1 MDAFFLSVDRP
12 VVIAQ
17 TVGQLAFATGAIA
30 VAESVEGRRVSR
42 LCEMGEFMT
51 DYIVAQLGWKE
62 HVEIGK
68 PDASLTRIACAEHR
82 ASVGYLPAVDP

>member
-30 VAESVEGRRVSR
+30 VAERVECSRMSR
-42 LCEMGEFMT
+42 LCEMGEFME
-51 DYIVAQLGWKE
+51 DYIV
-62 HVEIGK
+62 
-68 PDASLTRIACAEHR
+68 T
-82 ASVGYLPAVDP
+82 

>member
-30 VAESVEGRRVSR
+30 VAERVECRRVSR
-42 LCEMGEFMT
+42 LCEMGEFMA

-62 HVEIGK
+62 HVEIRES
-68 PDASLTRIACAEHR
+68 DASLTRIACAEHR
-82 ASVGYLPAVDP
+82 ASVGYLPDVDP